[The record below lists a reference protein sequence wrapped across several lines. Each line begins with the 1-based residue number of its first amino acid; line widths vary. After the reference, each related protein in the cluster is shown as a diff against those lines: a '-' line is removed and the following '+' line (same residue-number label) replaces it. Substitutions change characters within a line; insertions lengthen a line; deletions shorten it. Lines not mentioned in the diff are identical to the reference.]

1 MACVRKHRGKWVI
14 DYRDATGQRHVEVS
28 GTNKKEAERQLR
40 QVLNQID
47 DGTYRPDGKKM
58 KFSDYATAW
67 VAGKKADLKHG
78 TWSTYNGQ
86 LTRYLLNP
94 ELGLAEKKLASMNRP
109 TVMAFKQALMK
120 KNPELKPRT
129 VNAILVLLGSILQS
143 ALMDGYISINAA
155 RLVKKL
161 PLEHREMEILSPED
175 IQKLLA
181 TAEKTDWDLYVM
193 VFLLV
198 MTGMRRGEML
208 GLDWKSV
215 DFPNKKLIIRRSYTS
230 KQFQEPKTKTSR
242 RAVNLGSKAISLL
255 KKHRLKKGNPSGT
268 TLLFDRGDC
277 HPLDPDTLSS
287 VYWPR
292 LLRAA
297 EIRESVRLHDL
308 RHTFCSLLIAQ
319 GASPKYIQSQLG
331 HSSIM
336 VTMDRYGHLMPET
349 NERETEL
356 LDETVFGKEKRSGDK
371 LGTSG

>member
-230 KQFQEPKTKTSR
+230 KQFQEPKTKSSR
-242 RAVNLGSKAISLL
+242 RAVNLGSKAINLL

-268 TLLFDRGDC
+268 TLLFDRGDG

-287 VYWPR
+287 VYWSR